1 MKYFK
6 ILIDNVI
13 IGAVSSNQFMRYLPI
28 TDCFVRAT
36 EQNGEYIAYNNKFYR
51 ATWMCPIVQATDY
64 IEAQIIDIEKEEY
77 ELYIKAIEK
86 NEEIQ
91 YEEAQED
98 QDFNEEI
105 IYEIDSVKQSSL
117 DFIRSSKLNEMSYQC
132 KKTIENGFDL
142 ELRGATHHY
151 SLTTQDQLNLMSLG
165 TMAQTSNEIPY
176 HADGEEV
183 IFYTS
188 EEINQIIAA
197 ANTFKTYQTTYYNSL
212 KAYINSLETIEEI
225 SAIEYGIEIPEKFKT
240 EVLKALEHK

>member
-1 MKYFK
+1 MEYYK
-6 ILIDNVI
+6 IIYNNTIV
-13 IGAVSSNQFMRYLPI
+13 GVATSSQ
-28 TDCFVRAT
+28 FVRYSLVNNNLLYCSKNKG
-36 EQNGEYIAYNNKFYR
+36 QYIIYDEKLYR
-51 ATWMCPIVQATDY
+51 DSWMKPLSQSIDY
-64 IEAQIIDIEKEEY
+64 IEAEVLRIDEVEY
-77 ELYIKAIEK
+77 HTLYEALKT
-86 NEEIQ
+86 NEEITVIEIEDEPI
-91 YEEAQED
+91 EE
-98 QDFNEEI
+98 EEEVI
-105 IYEIDSVKQSSL
+105 APSITVE
-117 DFIRSSKLNEMSYQC
+117 FIRSSKLNEMSYQC

-142 ELRGATHHY
+142 ELRGTTHHF
-151 SLTTQDQLNLMSLG
+151 SLTTQDQLNLISLG

-197 ANTFKTYQTTYYNSL
+197 ANAFKTYQTTYYNSL